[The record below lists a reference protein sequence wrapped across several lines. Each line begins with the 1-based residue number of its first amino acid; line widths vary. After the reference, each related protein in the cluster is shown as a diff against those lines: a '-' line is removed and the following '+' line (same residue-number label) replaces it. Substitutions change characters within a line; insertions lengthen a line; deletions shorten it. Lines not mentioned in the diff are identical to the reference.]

1 MANGA
6 SGLNQSA
13 EGHAQTWS
21 TTSLVPVPIPSQ
33 DLEESTA
40 QETISGQNL
49 AQSASR
55 IH

>member
-21 TTSLVPVPIPSQ
+21 TTLLVHVPTPSQ

-40 QETISGQNL
+40 QEKISGQNL
-49 AQSASR
+49 AQLASR
-55 IH
+55 VH